1 MNNTKVEKS
10 YSLLKNWWDNIDLT
24 SYEKNIFNKEII
36 SFNHQLFRL
45 REKQLRIAI
54 YGRSGVG
61 KSSILNLL
69 LNKNKFKTGV
79 INGTTREIEI
89 NELDLNHKILKS
101 IELVDSPGFDVCDI
115 KYSEDLISKINE
127 SEIILFVIS
136 GDLNR
141 NEISKINLFLKN
153 GKKIIVL
160 LNKIDIWKE
169 NEIKNISK
177 NIRSKLPKDI
187 NIPII
192 LNSENNIKNYIS
204 QILNKFGEGLLLLNS
219 LQLADKLFLKIKAQR
234 LKKRQKEAQSII
246 GKFATIKASGV
257 ALNPIIF
264 FDIAGS
270 FALDT
275 ALISELSK
283 VYGLSLKGESARK
296 IIKKIS
302 VNNIFLGATQ
312 VAINSSFNL
321 MRKIVLTTA
330 PFTNGLSLLPYGP
343 IAITQAAIAIHSTKI
358 LGKLA
363 AKEIFKKSKISSIDL
378 SQIIRS
384 IMLREPE
391 VFDYTKIYY
400 YQRQLDNNVAGFLP

>member
-115 KYSEDLISKINE
+115 KYSEDSISKINE

-141 NEISKINLFLKN
+141 NEISKINLFIKN

-257 ALNPIIF
+257 ALNPIVF